1 MNIFTVS
8 FFGHRQIDN
17 PLIVEK
23 KLDEYISDLI
33 CSKEYVEFLVGRDGE
48 FDKMAASAVR
58 RAKKRYNYGNIFL
71 ILILPYARAEF
82 TNNEQAF
89 LEYYDEVEICE
100 KSARAYFKAAIQ
112 IRNRAMVDRSDMVI
126 SCIQYKSGGAYKTVK
141 YAEKI
146 GKTIINIA
154 EEIKSDI

>member
-1 MNIFTVS
+1 MLLLF
-8 FFGHRQIDN
+8 
-17 PLIVEK
+17 
-23 KLDEYISDLI
+23 DEYISDLT
-33 CSKEYVEFLVGRDGE
+33 CRKEYIEFLVGRDGE
-48 FDKMAASAVR
+48 FDKMAAAAVV
-58 RAKKRYNYGNIFL
+58 RAKKQYNYSNIFL
-71 ILILPYARAEF
+71 ILVLPYSRAEF

-100 KSARAYFKAAIQ
+100 KLASAYFKAAIQ

-126 SCIQYKSGGAYKTVK
+126 SCIQHQSGGAYKTIK

-154 EEIKSDI
+154 EEIKLSI

>member
-1 MNIFTVS
+1 M
-8 FFGHRQIDN
+8 
-17 PLIVEK
+17 
-23 KLDEYISDLI
+23 
-33 CSKEYVEFLVGRDGE
+33 
-48 FDKMAASAVR
+48 
-58 RAKKRYNYGNIFL
+58 
-71 ILILPYARAEF
+71 PYARAEF

-100 KSARAYFKAAIQ
+100 KSARAHFKAAIQ

-126 SCIQYKSGGAYKTVK
+126 FCIQHQSGGAYKTMK

-154 EEIKSDI
+154 KEIKSDI

>member
-1 MNIFTVS
+1 
-8 FFGHRQIDN
+8 
-17 PLIVEK
+17 
-23 KLDEYISDLI
+23 
-33 CSKEYVEFLVGRDGE
+33 
-48 FDKMAASAVR
+48 MAAAAVR
-58 RAKKRYNYGNIFL
+58 RAKKQYNYGNIFL
-71 ILILPYARAEF
+71 TLILPYARAEF

-126 SCIQYKSGGAYKTVK
+126 SCIQHQSGGAYKTVK

-154 EEIKSDI
+154 EEIKLSI

>member
-1 MNIFTVS
+1 MGLQWPAFIIDIIKDIVVS
-8 FFGHRQIDN
+8 IISFGIS
-17 PLIVEK
+17 PLT
-23 KLDEYISDLI
+23 
-33 CSKEYVEFLVGRDGE
+33 
-48 FDKMAASAVR
+48 
-58 RAKKRYNYGNIFL
+58 
-71 ILILPYARAEF
+71 RAEF

-126 SCIQYKSGGAYKTVK
+126 SCIQHRSGGAYKTVK
-141 YAEKI
+141 YAEKV

-154 EEIKSDI
+154 GEIKSDIWQKLFLSIRWNTWRNNRFIVQYCWEMRFERSCFHVRTENR

>member
-1 MNIFTVS
+1 M
-8 FFGHRQIDN
+8 
-17 PLIVEK
+17 
-23 KLDEYISDLI
+23 
-33 CSKEYVEFLVGRDGE
+33 
-48 FDKMAASAVR
+48 
-58 RAKKRYNYGNIFL
+58 
-71 ILILPYARAEF
+71 PYARAEF
-82 TNNEQAF
+82 TNNQQAF

-141 YAEKI
+141 YA
-146 GKTIINIA
+146 IINIA